1 MDGATIG
8 IIGGVA
14 GALVGL
20 AGGLVGTWASI
31 HATRTQEERRFVW
44 RVSVALWAALG
55 VLLGVPLALVLLGV
69 VPAWLTWVPMTVVFI
84 ALGPFI
90 RWANAR
96 QAILRGDT
104 GSPPGAPRPT
114 PR

>member
-14 GALVGL
+14 GAVIGT
-20 AGGLVGTWASI
+20 AGGVAGTWASVR
-31 HATRTQEERRFVW
+31 ATRSPQERRFVV
-44 RVSVALWAALG
+44 RVSVVLWVALG
-55 VLLGVPLALVLLGV
+55 LLVGFPIVLVLLGLM
-69 VPAWLTWVPMTVVFI
+69 PLWLSWIPMTVAFI

-96 QAILRGDT
+96 QTALRGEA
-104 GSPPGAPRPT
+104 GVQPAALRRPT
-114 PR
+114 R

>member
-8 IIGGVA
+8 VIGGVA

-20 AGGLVGTWASI
+20 AGGAFGTWASV
-31 HATRTQEERRFVW
+31 HATRTPEERRFVI
-44 RVSVALWAALG
+44 RVAVVLWAALG

-69 VPAWLTWVPMTVVFI
+69 VPVWLTWVPMTVAFI

-96 QAILRGDT
+96 QATLRGDA
-104 GSPPGAPRPT
+104 GLPRGAPRPT
-114 PR
+114 PH

>member
-14 GALVGL
+14 GALIGV
-20 AGGLVGTWASI
+20 AGGVVGTWASV
-31 HATRTQEERRFVW
+31 HTTRTPEERRFVV
-44 RVSVALWAALG
+44 RVSTILWAALI

-69 VPAWLTWVPMTVVFI
+69 LPLWLTWVPMTVAFI

-96 QAILRGDT
+96 QATLRGD
-104 GSPPGAPRPT
+104 PGPSRGT
-114 PR
+114 PRATPH